1 MDDKFKAALI
11 RWRSATINM
20 QRVVH
25 VGNVCMEL
33 DPNGYAHKSKDN
45 MTDDDYHKLFVL
57 QQQYLAFTGRAT
69 RDRAPKLQVENRDNG
84 KCKRIGLVKKRA
96 NEEDPQKD
104 ELLDEKVAK
113 KQKSAPKP
121 APKPAPF
128 YEPISP

>member
-1 MDDKFKAALI
+1 MMDDKFKAALI

-57 QQQYLAFTGRAT
+57 QQQYLSFTGRAT

-84 KCKRIGLVKKRA
+84 KSKCKRIPVRTRA
-96 NEEDPQKD
+96 RALQTHTSRD
-104 ELLDEKVAK
+104 
-113 KQKSAPKP
+113 
-121 APKPAPF
+121 
-128 YEPISP
+128 